1 MILANR
7 TCIVSHRVAIAN
19 KNVVGSGSRRKSK
32 VCMWSTESKYNVAY
46 VVRPLIYYQIKHI
59 TLLLKTT
66 GIIA

>member
-1 MILANR
+1 MILANK

-32 VCMWSTESKYNVAY
+32 VCVCTESKYNVAY